1 MQPPADHAVA
11 RWGIFESM
19 GIFAV
24 SVSGHS
30 SLPVLRN
37 SMKQPRVSAKVL
49 LLQRVFS
56 IGFCKEFWMLREV
69 VLQAFDKVI
78 NFAFTAMLIIYAI
91 VAGLGY
97 YYFGDAASTLITDDL
112 ARNSPF
118 TGHSVSNSL

>member
-1 MQPPADHAVA
+1 M
-11 RWGIFESM
+11 
-19 GIFAV
+19 
-24 SVSGHS
+24 
-30 SLPVLRN
+30 
-37 SMKQPRVSAKVL
+37 
-49 LLQRVFS
+49 
-56 IGFCKEFWMLREV
+56 

-118 TGHSVSNSL
+118 TGHSVSNSVLMILSIALDSYPGPCNLI